1 MWLRTSDNHH
11 YEQAHHRD
19 YDPNNTATPT
29 NATKSRVA
37 PECCHHHCVFFGV
50 FVESCRVSGKFQ
62 KPPGRVEGPPGDSCV
77 QNPIFRVSPYT
88 AWRLGA
94 VCQTTQVDLP
104 SSFVFWI
111 FGVNVRFG
119 FGFLGCVCDGV
130 ILDAGETWQKPDGHA
145 PPGDTSE

>member
-1 MWLRTSDNHH
+1 
-11 YEQAHHRD
+11 
-19 YDPNNTATPT
+19 
-29 NATKSRVA
+29 
-37 PECCHHHCVFFGV
+37 VFFGV

-119 FGFLGCVCDGV
+119 FGFLGCVCDG
-130 ILDAGETWQKPDGHA
+130 
-145 PPGDTSE
+145 GDVYYLQLLNWWKIA